1 MTNDKQP
8 MEWGEYVHSGP
19 VQRRAFLRGVAATAA
34 LIPIGGIA
42 AACASSGGDATSTT
56 PPSTT
61 QPANTGG
68 GTSPTSGGGGG
79 SAAPSSGG
87 GGTGGDKDNPFGV
100 AKGSKVDVVVFK
112 GGYGVDYAKFA
123 ADIVK
128 KGPTGADVVISDTTK
143 ISQTLQ
149 PRFVGGNPPDVFDN
163 SGAGSIG
170 INTIRDQCEDLN
182 SVLDAPNYEG
192 TKIRDTLF
200 PNVTDPG
207 TFDGKLVALNYAMTV
222 YGWWYS
228 ASLFKANN
236 WTMPTTWD
244 EAYELGGKA
253 KAQGKYLFVF
263 GKEAATYYLT
273 ACIGSAIKEGGDE
286 VRLSLGNLKP
296 DCWSQKPVQDVFTA
310 LKKII
315 DAGYIQP
322 GGAGTQFTQAQA
334 LWSSKQAAIL
344 YPSGSWIENEMKS
357 QTKEGF
363 EMTGAPDIALT
374 ASPKMGVDST
384 RITAGEPYMIPSKGA
399 NVAGGKEFLRAML
412 SKDAAVNFAKTNLAP
427 TIVKDTVP
435 ADGFGSTALVSQS
448 KIIAAAGD
456 KAYNWT
462 FIDLYGTNPQQLV
475 VWNTFLSGG
484 SDVATLTKGMQDITD
499 KVAKDSSI
507 KKVTVT

>member
-1 MTNDKQP
+1 MTNENQP
-8 MEWGEYVHSGP
+8 MEWGEYVRSGP
-19 VQRRAFLRGVAATAA
+19 VQRRAFLRGLAATAA

-42 AACASSGGDATSTT
+42 AACASSGGDNPTTTSQNAATQNTT
-56 PPSTT
+56 PAT
-61 QPANTGG
+61 TGG
-68 GTSPTSGGGGG
+68 GSPSGSSG
-79 SAAPSSGG
+79 APASSGG
-87 GGTGGDKDNPFGV
+87 QTGGDKNNPFGV
-100 AKGSKVDVVVFK
+100 ASGSKVDVVIFK

-123 ADIVK
+123 ADVVK
-128 KGPTGADVVISDTTK
+128 KGPTGADVVITDTTK

-163 SGAGSIG
+163 SGAGNIG

-192 TKIRDTLF
+192 VKIRDTLY
-200 PNVTDPG
+200 PGVTDPG
-207 TFDGKLVALNYAMTV
+207 TFDGKLVAINYAMTV

-228 ASLFKANN
+228 ASLFKDNG

-244 EAYELGGKA
+244 EAYELGSKA
-253 KAQGKYLFVF
+253 KEKGKYLFVF

-273 ACIGSAIKEGGDE
+273 ACIGSAIKEGGDD

-296 DCWSQKPVQDVFTA
+296 DCWSQKPVQEVFTA

-322 GGAGTQFTQAQA
+322 GGSGTQFTQAQA

-357 QTKEGF
+357 QTKQGF
-363 EMTGAPDIALT
+363 QMTGAPDLALT
-374 ASPKMGVDST
+374 ANPAMGPDST
-384 RITAGEPYMIPSKGA
+384 RITAGEPFMIPNKGA
-399 NVAGGKEFLRAML
+399 NVPGGKEFMRAML
-412 SKDAAVNFAKTNLAP
+412 SKEAAVNFAKTNLAP

-435 ADGFGSTALVSQS
+435 EDGFGSTALVSQS

-484 SDVATLTKGMQDITD
+484 SDVATLTKAMQDITD